1 MALVVILSVFN
12 GFSEQLRNV
21 HTSFDPEIMIVPA
34 SGKTFPVTPDLIT
47 KIETINGVSV
57 VTEVLEDDVYVT
69 YKGNQRI
76 ARFKGVT
83 ENYTRQNALDSVLIE
98 GNTQLNSWIVDSE
111 NSHRDNYQS
120 DSIEVDFA
128 IVGVGLQYELGIAT
142 LDKFNSLQLFYP
154 KRDKIM
160 ASTNSLTRINVQP
173 GGVFQIE
180 RQYDDHY
187 LFIPIKIAELLT
199 NNSGNRS
206 SLEIKTSPDF
216 KLEDV
221 AENLKTSLGSTFSIL
236 TSDEQHASLYRAIKI
251 EKLVAYLVFVIVLL
265 IACLNLYIAVSM
277 MVVSKKQDIA
287 ILYAMGTPKKT
298 IRQIFFIESALIA
311 LLGTCLGLFIG
322 WGIGFLQGNYEIVPL
337 GIDSAIIN
345 AFPIDMHLSDF
356 ILTGITTLVAAILIS
371 IRPILKAASVDVKNQ
386 L

>member
-21 HTSFDPEIMIVPA
+21 HTSFDPEIMIVPK
-34 SGKTFPVTPDLIT
+34 SGKTFPVTSALIS
-47 KIETINGVSV
+47 KIKAVEGINV

-83 ENYTRQNALDSVLIE
+83 ANYTQQNALDSVLIE
-98 GNTQLNSWIVDSE
+98 GKTQLNKWIDDTG
-111 NSHRDNYQS
+111 NSHRDSFQS

-142 LDKFNSLQLFYP
+142 LDKFNPLQLFYP
-154 KRDKIM
+154 KRDKIIS
-160 ASTNSLTRINVQP
+160 STNSLTRINVQP

-187 LFIPIKIAELLT
+187 LFIPISIAELLT
-199 NNSGNRS
+199 NNKGNRT
-206 SLEIKTSPDF
+206 SLEVKTSDEAS
-216 KLEDV
+216 LENV
-221 AENLKTSLGSTFSIL
+221 ADALKSTLGPSFNIL

-287 ILYAMGTPKKT
+287 ILYAMGAPKKT
-298 IRQIFFIESALIA
+298 IQQIFFAESILIA
-311 LLGTCLGLFIG
+311 LLGTGLGLFLG

-345 AFPIDMHLSDF
+345 AFPIDMRLSDF
-356 ILTGITTLVAAILIS
+356 IITGATTLSAAILIS
-371 IRPILKAASVDVKNQ
+371 IRPILKAANVDVKNQ